1 MGKHSGKNK
10 KQTGQTG
17 GNNMKQSKVGDNSSK
32 SYDSDTEIFIAMS
45 QELKEEGNKLFQKR
59 DLDGAMMIYEK
70 ALKLLPKNH
79 IDVCLLRTNI
89 AACYMQMGLNEYPK
103 AIHECDLALEVTPKY
118 SKALVNRARCYESL
132 NRLDLAFRDVNAV
145 LKMEPNNAMALEISQ
160 RVRSSLEKQDSPVE
174 LPPESI
180 EPQSASKILNVVE
193 EKTKKIS
200 EAEEYDEL
208 RSASQTSEVVKE
220 NTKKISEAEEYDE
233 PPSASQTSEVVEEN
247 TKKISEAEEYDE
259 PPSASQTLEV
269 VKERTK
275 KISEAEEYDEPP
287 SASQTS
293 EVVEEKTKEN
303 KINEAQDNKVVDQIE
318 EKVDS
323 NVEEK
328 KPEDKYVEPPS
339 ASQTSKVVEEK
350 TENKISE
357 AQDNKVVNQIEE
369 KKVDEN
375 VVEKKAEDK
384 QVVEEKISS
393 KMEVPKKSVKLILG
407 EDIRRAQ
414 LPLNCS
420 LVQLREVIHDRFPS
434 SRAVLVKYRDEEGD
448 LVTITNDE
456 ELRLAEIAAESQG
469 SLRLY
474 VAEVDSKQDP
484 FFERF
489 KLEEYH
495 NLDIKQGKAAENGDA
510 RQVFENGKDSCCIN
524 DWIIEF
530 AQLFKNYV
538 GFDLDAYLD
547 LHELGMEQYSE
558 AMEDTVTSEEAQ
570 DLFDMAAEKFQEMT
584 ALALFNWGNV
594 HMSRA
599 RKRVYVTEDG
609 SRESILEQ
617 IKTTYDYAQLEYNEA
632 GKRYEEALRIK
643 PDFYEAHLALGQQQF
658 EQAKL
663 SWHYAIANN
672 VDPETWPSENVL
684 HLYNNAE
691 ENMERGMQMREELER
706 QHRHELSNSKNEQNQ
721 LKKIGSDSLL
731 KDISADEAAEQAV
744 NMSAL
749 INLLW
754 GTILYERSIMEFKL
768 GLPVWH
774 ECLEVAIEKFEHA
787 GVSPTDIAVMVKN
800 HCSNNIAPEGLGFK
814 IDEITQAWNEMYEA
828 KRWKSKIQ
836 SCRLEPLLKRRYR
849 IIVRCSFSF
858 FLSSFTS
865 SIRLLSDSNETIGF
879 LKVV

>member
-10 KQTGQTG
+10 KQAGQTG
-17 GNNMKQSKVGDNSSK
+17 GNNMKQNKVGDNSSK

-59 DLDGAMMIYEK
+59 DLEGAMMVYEK

-118 SKALVNRARCYESL
+118 SKALVKRARCYESL
-132 NRLDLAFRDVNAV
+132 NRLDLALSDVNAI

-174 LPPESI
+174 LPPEPI

-200 EAEEYDEL
+200 EAEEYDEPP
-208 RSASQTSEVVKE
+208 SASQTSEVVEEKA
-220 NTKKISEAEEYDE
+220 KKISEAEEYDE
-233 PPSASQTSEVVEEN
+233 PPSASQTSEVVKQK
-247 TKKISEAEEYDE
+247 TKM
-259 PPSASQTLEV
+259 
-269 VKERTK
+269 
-275 KISEAEEYDEPP
+275 ISEAEEYDEPP

-293 EVVEEKTKEN
+293 EVVKENTKEN
-303 KINEAQDNKVVDQIE
+303 KISEAQDNKVVDQIE
-318 EKVDS
+318 EKVDG

-328 KPEDKYVEPPS
+328 KPENKYVEPPG
-339 ASQTSKVVEEK
+339 ASQTSKVVKEK

-357 AQDNKVVNQIEE
+357 AQDNKDVNQIEE
-369 KKVDEN
+369 KKIDDN

-420 LVQLREVIHDRFPS
+420 LVQLREVIHDRFPC

-489 KLEEYH
+489 KLEEDH
-495 NLDIKQGKAAENGDA
+495 NFDIKQGKAAENGDA
-510 RQVFENGKDSCCIN
+510 RQVIENGEDSCCIN

-538 GFDLDAYLD
+538 GFDLDAYLN
-547 LHELGMEQYSE
+547 LHELGMKQYSE

-617 IKTTYDYAQLEYNEA
+617 IKTTYDYAQLEYNKA

-706 QHRHELSNSKNEQNQ
+706 QRLLELSLSKNEQNQ
-721 LKKIGSDSLL
+721 LKKIGSDGLI

-836 SCRLEPLLKRRYR
+836 SCRLEPLLKRRVSKIYHA
-849 IIVRCSFSF
+849 
-858 FLSSFTS
+858 L
-865 SIRLLSDSNETIGF
+865 EHA
-879 LKVV
+879 